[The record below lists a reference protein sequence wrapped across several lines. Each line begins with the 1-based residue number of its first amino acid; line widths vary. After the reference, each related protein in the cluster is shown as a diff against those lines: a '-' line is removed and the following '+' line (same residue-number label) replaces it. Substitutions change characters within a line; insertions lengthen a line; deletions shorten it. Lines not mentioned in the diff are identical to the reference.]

1 MGNMDGSPFGLDHYV
16 QIASCVTYRRL
27 SLSLAAFS
35 DQSRVAPHVVGML
48 LAIVAH
54 VFGAR
59 SVLFLLLR
67 INLAK
72 VIWVLRAPSLIGLPP
87 LLLAAVRP
95 TTGHLPF
102 FDAWMGMKP
111 TTTERT
117 PRPRQ
122 HRFLLQAKSFRR
134 NKAKKALKKKK
145 EAKGKGYWS
154 ELTTKKE
161 KKSETSFP
169 DAAQTGGNDA
179 LLNRRE
185 HQPHRRRQTRTVCAL
200 L

>member
-1 MGNMDGSPFGLDHYV
+1 MGNMHGSRFGLDSYAH
-16 QIASCVTYRRL
+16 IASCVTYRRL
-27 SLSLAAFS
+27 SLSLAAFA

-48 LAIVAH
+48 FAIVAH

-67 INLAK
+67 INIAK
-72 VIWVLRAPSLIGLPP
+72 VIWVLHAPSLIGLAG

-122 HRFLLQAKSFRR
+122 HRFLLQAKSLQEKQ
-134 NKAKKALKKKK
+134 NEEGLKKRK
-145 EAKGKGYWS
+145 EAKGKGRY
-154 ELTTKKE
+154 
-161 KKSETSFP
+161 
-169 DAAQTGGNDA
+169 
-179 LLNRRE
+179 
-185 HQPHRRRQTRTVCAL
+185 
-200 L
+200 